1 MANDAIKL
9 DQIPIWHDQK
19 DKYKELE
26 NFICV
31 LEEGCSFGELAMA
44 PHSVELVNG
53 RNRNYSAISLSNS
66 LVVSFPRSEFDRVVL
81 KKEREIIESRRVFL

>member
-1 MANDAIKL
+1 MNQEESKITDTTDQKLLDLSDFEMANDAIKL

-44 PHSVELVNG
+44 P
-53 RNRNYSAISLSNS
+53 
-66 LVVSFPRSEFDRVVL
+66 
-81 KKEREIIESRRVFL
+81 